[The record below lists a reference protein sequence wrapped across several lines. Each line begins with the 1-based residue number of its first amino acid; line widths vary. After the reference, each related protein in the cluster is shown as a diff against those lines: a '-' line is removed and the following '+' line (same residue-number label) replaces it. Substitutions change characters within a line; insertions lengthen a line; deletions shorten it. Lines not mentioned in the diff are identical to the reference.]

1 MMSVDVG
8 TRAIVNLATK
18 FTRISQLLA
27 LTNFL
32 QFLIVFWLIDAERS
46 VQRLFNLFRISTAVV
61 LLLDLIITALF
72 LISLANK
79 LETSIFPPLF
89 VIYVISSAI
98 SRYVSIQHITAI
110 SIHDL
115 VYYYMVSGLLFALN
129 LLYIIQK
136 VSFPHKEK
144 LQFIA
149 FVNLTGLLSIL
160 GGRFLLFYFG
170 TKVLLPLP
178 ASIIYMILS
187 FDLDRPDQGKSA
199 GEFGDLE
206 DQDDKDILDE
216 ESILFIET
224 EPE

>member
-1 MMSVDVG
+1 
-8 TRAIVNLATK
+8 
-18 FTRISQLLA
+18 
-27 LTNFL
+27 
-32 QFLIVFWLIDAERS
+32 
-46 VQRLFNLFRISTAVV
+46 
-61 LLLDLIITALF
+61 
-72 LISLANK
+72 
-79 LETSIFPPLF
+79 
-89 VIYVISSAI
+89 
-98 SRYVSIQHITAI
+98 
-110 SIHDL
+110 
-115 VYYYMVSGLLFALN
+115 MVSGLLFALN